1 MYISFFKINK
11 NNEKKDN
18 KLNIKNIKD
27 FNTKFL
33 FN

>member
-11 NNEKKDN
+11 NNEKKYN